1 MSSEIAVRD
10 ETAMA
15 NTVGYDMIPV
25 EQIKKQNDQVMSLMA
40 SCMSDG
46 MHYGKI
52 PGCGDKPTLLQP
64 GAQKLTMMFGL
75 ADTYEISREDMPNGH
90 REYTVKCLLVSKSSG
105 LVQGSGVGLCST
117 MEKKYRYRNV
127 SDYKI
132 TDMPIPKDAKERKG
146 EYRKQ
151 GFGMKKVDGIWRW
164 VRYKYSVQQENPD
177 IADTYNT
184 VLKIACKRALVAAV
198 LNTLAVSDLFTQ
210 DIEDLGS
217 YAIDFNGKANGA
229 AQQSHNDDPRK
240 ALWAETS
247 ALKARLLSLG
257 GDEEGVKA
265 WMQSAIRNGDG
276 TPKATAYYTVQDIQ
290 ALCDHLDGQIRNLE
304 QREHQAQQDEYQG
317 DAERY
322 DEAAEV
328 NKYHADD
335 DRGLADHDIPF

>member
-10 ETAMA
+10 ETAMVTA
-15 NTVGYDMIPV
+15 GGYDMIPV
-25 EQIKKQNDQVMSLMA
+25 EQIKLQTEQVKSLMA

-75 ADTYEISREDMPNGH
+75 ADTYEISREDLPDGH

-127 SDYKI
+127 SDYEV
-132 TDMPIPKDAKERKG
+132 TDLPIPKDSKERKK

-151 GFGMKKVDGIWRW
+151 GFGMKKVDGVWCW
-164 VRYKYSVQQENPD
+164 VRYKDAVQQENPD

-184 VLKIACKRALVAAV
+184 VLKMACKRALVAAV

-217 YAIDFNGKANGA
+217 YAIDFSQKTNGPERQPHG
-229 AQQSHNDDPRK
+229 DDPRK
-240 ALWAETS
+240 ALWAETGT
-247 ALKARLLSLG
+247 LKARMLELG
-257 GDEEGVKA
+257 GDESAVKD
-265 WMQSAIRNGDG
+265 WMQSAIRNDDG
-276 TPKATAYYTVQDIQ
+276 TPKETAYYTTRDIQ
-290 ALCDHLDGQIRNLE
+290 ALCDHLRGQIRSLE
-304 QREHQAQQDEYQG
+304 QQARQDEYQG
-317 DAERY
+317 DAERH
-322 DEAAEV
+322 DEAAETSQH
-328 NKYHADD
+328 YAQSEA
-335 DRGLADHDIPF
+335 GLADHDIPL